1 MLLIWQLAMYSL
13 PWIAGYFGS
22 MFSPQVLSFSRV
34 MTISSLL
41 LEPPHTFHIFLIHSR
56 CLVIDFYLLAFFF
69 LSLGSQSSLKDC
81 YKVFYWWFLNLQYSL
96 SLNLDLESL
105 HTQWGNCTYKKKST
119 SSSKSSWALPG
130 YIVQDCDPK

>member
-69 LSLGSQSSLKDC
+69 FVIGISVFSKGLLQSILLVIFKFAVQPVFKLGSGEPAYTMRQL
-81 YKVFYWWFLNLQYSL
+81 
-96 SLNLDLESL
+96 
-105 HTQWGNCTYKKKST
+105 
-119 SSSKSSWALPG
+119 
-130 YIVQDCDPK
+130 YI